1 MISKINVWDRIR
13 IRPPICYLPPM
24 WEIIVSNRIDPVQAG
39 KTLPLF
45 DPDPEPILMEKYF
58 KARIELVKTLVREG
72 KLDSRIGEAA
82 IQHFETHLKELEP
95 LRK

>member
-1 MISKINVWDRIR
+1 MIREMSVWDRIR

-24 WEIIVSNRIDPVQAG
+24 WEIIVNNRIDPVQAG

-45 DPDPEPILMEKYF
+45 DPDPQPAVMEKYF
-58 KARIELVKTLVREG
+58 KARIELVRTLVKEG
-72 KLDSRIGEAA
+72 KLDSRIGDVA
-82 IQHFETHLKELEP
+82 IQHFETHLKELES